1 MKKILIFFFL
11 ILLMTTS
18 VHALSWA
25 YPFVV
30 WDGNVYEV
38 SKEKVSEEDIGRNIG
53 KVKTKP
59 NDMTGGYYGDASNA
73 YPIGTN
79 YFEIKGK
86 PTSIVI
92 AVEVKNNGWVKANYI
107 RQAPFHWMDII
118 TKMLPGLIILV
129 IVLVFIRQRRNR
141 KDL

>member
-59 NDMTGGYYGDASNA
+59 NDMTGSYYGDASNA

-86 PTSIVI
+86 STSIVI

-129 IVLVFIRQRRNR
+129 IVLVFIRQMRNR